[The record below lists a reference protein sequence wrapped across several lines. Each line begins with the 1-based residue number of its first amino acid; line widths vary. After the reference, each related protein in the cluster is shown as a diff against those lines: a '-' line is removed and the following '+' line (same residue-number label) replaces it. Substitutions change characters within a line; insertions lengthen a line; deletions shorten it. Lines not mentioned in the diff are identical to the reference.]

1 MNKTVKII
9 MMHRDI
15 QYDTNI
21 SINNNQKRMIARNAN
36 SEKLYCALTLVA
48 KFPLL
53 WWSVEADSLR
63 LVVIAKNVP
72 YLGGQWQNVPSTGS

>member
-1 MNKTVKII
+1 MLT
-9 MMHRDI
+9 
-15 QYDTNI
+15 
-21 SINNNQKRMIARNAN
+21 RNAD

-53 WWSVEADSLR
+53 WWSAETDSLR

-72 YLGGQWQNVPSTGS
+72 YLGGQWKNAPFTGS